1 MKRAEQKTETRRLIL
16 EVAKRHFEARGFVD
30 TNIREVAREAG
41 VATGTVLLHF
51 RDKEDLLHAAL
62 FEDLERE
69 IEEALGTVPEGT
81 LEERLAHLTRRMF
94 GFYADRPALS
104 RTLLKESLLASP
116 PWAERF
122 AAQVAKVHQR
132 ITALADEAAREGELA
147 SDASTALLGVAY
159 FSFYYFALIAWVQG
173 GHPDPAALVGR
184 LMRQHLDGL
193 RPAPAPRTR
202 SPQRPTQRK
211 SP

>member
-1 MKRAEQKTETRRLIL
+1 MSRAEQKTETRRVIL
-16 EVAKRHFEARGFVD
+16 EVAKRHFETKGFAG
-30 TNIREVAREAG
+30 TNIREVAREAE
-41 VATGTVLLHF
+41 VAPGTVLLHF

-69 IEEALGTVPEGT
+69 LAGALSTVPPGT

-94 GFYADRPALS
+94 GFYEARPALS
-104 RTLLKESLLASP
+104 RALLKESLLASQ

-122 AAQVAKVHQR
+122 AGQVARVHQR
-132 ITALADEAAREGELA
+132 IAGFADEAVRQGELA
-147 SDASTALLGVAY
+147 ADANPALLGAAY

-173 GHPDPAALVGR
+173 GLPDPVGLVQR

-193 RPAPAPRTR
+193 RPAPARRARGTR
-202 SPQRPTQRK
+202 SPTRRK
-211 SP
+211 Q

>member
-1 MKRAEQKTETRRLIL
+1 MSRAEQKTETRRVIL
-16 EVAKRHFEARGFVD
+16 EVAKRHFETKGFAG
-30 TNIREVAREAG
+30 TNIREVAREAE

-69 IEEALGTVPEGT
+69 IAEALSTVPPGT

-94 GFYADRPALS
+94 GFYEARPALS
-104 RTLLKESLLASP
+104 RALLKESLLASQ

-122 AAQVAKVHQR
+122 AGQVTRVHQR
-132 ITALADEAAREGELA
+132 IAGFADEAVRQGELA
-147 SDASTALLGVAY
+147 ADANPALLGAAY

-173 GHPDPAALVGR
+173 GLPDPVGLVQR

-193 RPAPAPRTR
+193 RPASARRARGTR
-202 SPQRPTQRK
+202 SPTRRK
-211 SP
+211 Q